1 MFKGL
6 MIVMKKELKRVFTD
20 RRLVL
25 TNFLLPMISIAMMYS
40 VMGFMIQKNSE
51 DIGGHTTRVLG
62 YNTPAAVVALFE
74 SEPGFEFLA
83 TTGQV
88 AQIEAQLLAGEADFY
103 ISFEG
108 DFEDKLKAAYAANPN
123 GQTQAQM
130 QSQTQTLPVVTGRY
144 ASKHDYAVEASYK
157 VAGLLEKYKRQVL
170 IERLGT
176 EDLLTV
182 FTLDSQAIAIPKED
196 QGIDRS
202 FADFIPM
209 LISIFI
215 FSGAM
220 SVGMDSIAGE
230 KERGTIAT
238 MLVTPVDRT
247 VIIGG
252 KMLSLAVVS
261 LISTVSSLIGV
272 MLSTP
277 FSAQFLSTS
286 GELKVSA
293 LTLSPSDTGLF
304 LLAMLGLVG
313 IYVTVISV
321 LSMIANSVKEAGA
334 YMTPAYM
341 VVMMTAFMNMFG
353 GNQVS
358 TYLYYVPIYNNLVN
372 MKQILMG
379 DANFLMVM
387 VSVGT
392 SLAVTLIL
400 VAIARILIHQE
411 KVVFPS

>member
-1 MFKGL
+1 MLKGL

-40 VMGFMIQKNSE
+40 VMGFMIQKTSD

-83 TTGQV
+83 TTGEI

-108 DFEDKLKAAYAANPN
+108 DFEDKLKAAYVANPN
-123 GQTQAQM
+123 GQPQAQP
-130 QSQTQTLPVVTGRY
+130 QTLPVVTGRY
-144 ASKHDYAVEASYK
+144 ASKHDYAMDASYK
-157 VAGLLEKYKRQVL
+157 VAALLEKYKRQVL

-196 QGIDRS
+196 QGIDSS
-202 FADFIPM
+202 FANLIPM
-209 LISIFI
+209 LISVFI

-220 SVGMDSIAGE
+220 SIGMDAIAGE

-261 LISTVSSLIGV
+261 LISTLSSLIGV
-272 MLSTP
+272 MLSIP

-286 GELKVSA
+286 GELSVSS
-293 LTLSPSDTGLF
+293 LTLSPGDMGLF

-341 VVMMTAFMNMFG
+341 VVMMTAFVNMFG

-358 TYLYYVPIYNNLVN
+358 SYLYYVPVYNNLVN
-372 MKQILMG
+372 MKQILTG
-379 DANFLMVM
+379 DADPMMVM

-392 SLAVTLIL
+392 SLALTLIL
-400 VAIARILIHQE
+400 IAIARVLIHQE